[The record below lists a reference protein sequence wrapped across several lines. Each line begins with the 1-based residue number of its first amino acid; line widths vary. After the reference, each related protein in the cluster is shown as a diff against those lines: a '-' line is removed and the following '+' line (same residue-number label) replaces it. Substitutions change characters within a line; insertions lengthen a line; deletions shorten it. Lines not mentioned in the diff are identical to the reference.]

1 MKINEMQTWHAGC
14 MFSLRNLKIRIRS
27 TLTKSKGVVM
37 NKLLAC
43 VCTGLFALS
52 AFAWEGPATGGQ
64 MPPPPTGSLPTIG
77 NFDSLRQA
85 HQNMFDSIMT
95 RNRATMDSLMA
106 SHQAT
111 IQVCRLEAEQA
122 YKTLQEK
129 IQTNQISPDSL
140 KKIIEARR
148 AEAQANLK
156 LAIGDLKVFQDSI
169 KAKVEK
175 ARQDLK
181 DKIADKQKDVK
192 GGVDVALSRLAEA
205 QKKLEAQKAA
215 TTDKETL
222 AKIDEAIKRLS
233 DIQAHLQA
241 AQQAPKN

>member
-1 MKINEMQTWHAGC
+1 
-14 MFSLRNLKIRIRS
+14 
-27 TLTKSKGVVM
+27 M

-52 AFAWEGPATGGQ
+52 AFAEMGPAPTGT
-64 MPPPPTGSLPTIG
+64 MPPMPTF

-85 HQNMFDSIMT
+85 HQNMFDSMMAA
-95 RNRATMDSLMA
+95 NRATMDSLMA
-106 SHQAT
+106 CHQAT
-111 IQVCRLEAEQA
+111 IQVCRFEAEQA
-122 YKTLQEK
+122 HKTLQEK
-129 IQTNQISPDSL
+129 VQAHQISPDSL

-192 GGVDVALSRLAEA
+192 GGIDVALARLADA
-205 QKKLEAQKAA
+205 QKKLETQKAA
-215 TTDKETL
+215 TTDKEVL